1 MVSMPSLKDYN
12 NRLVQTA
19 GESRARPRREL
30 ATRRRRES
38 LRNLNGFG
46 PSKLRI
52 REYSGPGR
60 VLKSTDE
67 LRIPEYSGAIPRT
80 GQQERIREQ
89 NRAHFPRASG
99 LATRHTP
106 GP

>member
-19 GESRARPRREL
+19 GESRARPRKL
-30 ATRRRRES
+30 ATAGLSQRES
-38 LRNLNGFG
+38 LPYFNGFG

-60 VLKSTDE
+60 ILKSTVE
-67 LRIPEYSGAIPRT
+67 LRIPEYSGVV
-80 GQQERIREQ
+80 
-89 NRAHFPRASG
+89 
-99 LATRHTP
+99 
-106 GP
+106 